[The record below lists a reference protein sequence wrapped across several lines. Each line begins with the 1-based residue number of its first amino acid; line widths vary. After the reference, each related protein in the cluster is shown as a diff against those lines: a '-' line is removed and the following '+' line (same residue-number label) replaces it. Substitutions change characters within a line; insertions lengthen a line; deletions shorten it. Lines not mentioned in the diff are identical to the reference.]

1 MSSGLYTGPAKDP
14 VGLFLWWDRE
24 KSDIGNRGVYLHP
37 NKYYLSS
44 QASLKILFFLRH
56 HKKSTTTNSIIVY
69 KTSNRKLNNKG
80 VLLFGWV
87 LFCLCGWLCI
97 CFSVF
102 CVLFFLVGKISYNY
116 YYFLMS

>member
-24 KSDIGNRGVYLHP
+24 KLDIGNRGVYLHP

-69 KTSNRKLNNKG
+69 KTSNRKLNIKG
-80 VLLFGWV
+80 
-87 LFCLCGWLCI
+87 FCCLVGFCFVCVVGFVFVFLC
-97 CFSVF
+97 FVF
-102 CVLFFLVGKISYNY
+102 CFFWWVRLAIIIII
-116 YYFLMS
+116 F